1 MHFRFFF
8 FPSNTCASVC
18 SKRMHY
24 YYCVYVCVCVC
35 VGWCCLCLCAVNWNY
50 ISCQDLHKLNITFLS
65 FSTNYL
71 CLHYCE
77 CMNRPCQHGCEI
89 IGEINSNT
97 LFTLYF
103 QTVLAQF
110 VTCLCSF
117 SYKCKHYQNS
127 AEATVMG
134 LPCFCVPG
142 WFRNSLGNEFTT
154 VLARFVHVV

>member
-1 MHFRFFF
+1 M
-8 FPSNTCASVC
+8 CKCLLQEDALLIL
-18 SKRMHY
+18 
-24 YYCVYVCVCVC
+24 CVCVC
-35 VGWCCLCLCAVNWNY
+35 RLVLLVFVCSEL
-50 ISCQDLHKLNITFLS
+50 KLYFLS
-65 FSTNYL
+65 GLTQTKYCFLNFSTNYL

-154 VLARFVHVV
+154 VLARFVE